1 MSSLISSLGDVADF
15 VNGAAFKPEDWGDD
29 GTKIIRIQ
37 NLTDATK
44 PYNRTKRVVSERIH
58 VQPGDLLV
66 SWSATLGVFEWRGPD
81 VAYLNQHIFRVV
93 PDEGKVDKRYL
104 RHGLELALLDM
115 RKHLHGATML
125 HVNRGEFLSTKLY
138 LPSLREQR
146 RIASILDRA
155 DALRTKRH
163 EALAELDRLTQ
174 STFVEMFGDPA
185 TNPKKWPVEQLG
197 SICEVGSS
205 KRVFVEEL
213 VDEGVPFYRGTE
225 IGQLG
230 AGEEVKPSLFISKEH
245 YARLKAEGGVPTKGD
260 LLLPSI
266 CPDGRIYT
274 VDTDRPFYFKDA
286 RVLWIQV
293 NHSRLSSA
301 FLRHY
306 LKLLFAKSYSRIAS
320 GTTFAELKI
329 FALKLLEVYLPPI
342 DLQQRFAEV
351 ARSVELQQHTAKLSQ
366 RELDRFF
373 DALEHQAFRGGL

>member
-1 MSSLISSLGDVADF
+1 MSSLISSLGDVAEF
-15 VNGAAFKPEDWGDD
+15 INGAAFKPEDWGDD

-44 PYNRTKRVVSERIH
+44 PYNRTNRIVSERIH

-93 PDEGKVDKRYL
+93 PDERKVDKRYL

-138 LPSLREQR
+138 LPPLREQR
-146 RIASILDRA
+146 RIASILDKA
-155 DALRTKRH
+155 DSLRIKRR
-163 EALAELDRLTQ
+163 EVLVQLDHLMQ
-174 STFVEMFGDPA
+174 ATFVEMFGDPA

-225 IGQLG
+225 IGQLA
-230 AGEEVKPSLFISKEH
+230 AGEVVTPSLFISKEH
-245 YARLKAEGGVPTKGD
+245 YARLRAEGGVPTKGD

-266 CPDGRIYT
+266 CPDGRIFT
-274 VDTDRPFYFKDA
+274 VDTDQPFYFKDA
-286 RVLWIQV
+286 RVLWIKV
-293 NHSRLSSA
+293 NPTRLSSA
-301 FLRHY
+301 FLLHY
-306 LKLLFAKSYSRIAS
+306 LKLLFARNYSRIAS

-329 FALKLLEVYLPPI
+329 FALKALEVYLPPI
-342 DLQQRFAEV
+342 ELQQRFAEL
-351 ARSVELQQHTAKLSQ
+351 AKSIELQQQTAKLSQ
-366 RELDRFF
+366 GELVRFF
-373 DALEHQAFRGGL
+373 EALEHQAFREGL